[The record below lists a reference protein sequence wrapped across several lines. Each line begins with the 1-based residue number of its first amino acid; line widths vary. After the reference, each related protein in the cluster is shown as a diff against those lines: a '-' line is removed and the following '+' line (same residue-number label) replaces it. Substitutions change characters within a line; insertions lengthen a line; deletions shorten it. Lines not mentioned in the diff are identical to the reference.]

1 MKIKVLHIVGGPYTN
16 GAFKGANILHK
27 ALLELN
33 IDSKILND
41 TPSKTNSEASDK
53 NIIYINNNLFT
64 KIINRFFI
72 FLEKILKAIY
82 LHSPRETFTLGFFG
96 FDITKLKE
104 YKDADI
110 IHIHWLNQ
118 GFIQLRSLSKIDKPV
133 IWTMR
138 DMWPFTGGSH
148 YSMDFKKYE
157 SGLISKKIKNFKK
170 NNYNKKFQFIAIS
183 DWLKNKA
190 EKSCVLKDYK
200 IKRIYNNIDTRDFEV
215 ISKDIARSTLK
226 ISTTKQIILYGAQN
240 PQSMRKGW
248 NIFIETL
255 KKLDKSKYFLLI
267 FGNFWSHKT
276 LDNIGVEYKNLGFI
290 NNKKILNATYSS
302 ADIFVASSIE
312 EAFGKTFA
320 EAMLCETPVVCF
332 NNTSISE
339 LVDHKIN
346 GFIVE
351 NFDSN
356 ELKEGII
363 WSLNNIKNNRYKKN
377 TARAKIINLDAKV
390 IAKEY
395 IDLYKNS
402 LNDI

>member
-1 MKIKVLHIVGGPYTN
+1 M
-16 GAFKGANILHK
+16 
-27 ALLELN
+27 
-33 IDSKILND
+33 
-41 TPSKTNSEASDK
+41 
-53 NIIYINNNLFT
+53 
-64 KIINRFFI
+64 
-72 FLEKILKAIY
+72 
-82 LHSPRETFTLGFFG
+82 
-96 FDITKLKE
+96 
-104 YKDADI
+104 
-110 IHIHWLNQ
+110 
-118 GFIQLRSLSKIDKPV
+118 
-133 IWTMR
+133 
-138 DMWPFTGGSH
+138 
-148 YSMDFKKYE
+148 
-157 SGLISKKIKNFKK
+157 ISKKIKNFKK

-346 GFIVE
+346 GFVVK
-351 NFDSN
+351 NFNSD
-356 ELKEGII
+356 ELKEGIV
-363 WSLNNIKNNRYKKN
+363 WSLNDIKNNKYKKN